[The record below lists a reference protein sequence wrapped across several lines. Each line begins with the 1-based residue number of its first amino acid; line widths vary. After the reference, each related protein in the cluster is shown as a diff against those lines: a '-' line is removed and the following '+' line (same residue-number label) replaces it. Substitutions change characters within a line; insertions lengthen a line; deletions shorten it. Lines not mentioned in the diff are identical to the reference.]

1 MSRKD
6 SLAKGANPANL
17 RRMRKRFE
25 VQLALG
31 KTPIERVVIP
41 LRSRDE
47 LPPVLAGLQWI
58 FVTPAV
64 NGEIFELLEKKV
76 VGPKKA
82 TGRPGLDLWH
92 ILVLGIVRLA
102 LDCDYDRLEYL
113 ANYDG
118 LLRQILGLN
127 PVLGDQETPFHYKTL
142 SENVCHV
149 DEELLQ
155 QINAVVVRAGRA
167 VFKKKKTLR
176 LNRSGPR
183 PTPTCW
189 RPTFIFQRT

>member
-1 MSRKD
+1 
-6 SLAKGANPANL
+6 
-17 RRMRKRFE
+17 MRKGFG

-47 LPPVLAGLQWI
+47 LPRVLAGLRWI
-58 FVTPAV
+58 FVTPEV
-64 NGEIFELLEKKV
+64 NGRVFAFLEKKV
-76 VGPKKA
+76 VGVKKA

-127 PVLGDQETPFHYKTL
+127 PVLGDQEKPFHHKTL

-155 QINAVVVRAGRA
+155 QINAGVGPPGRA
-167 VFKKKKTLR
+167 VFK
-176 LNRSGPR
+176 
-183 PTPTCW
+183 
-189 RPTFIFQRT
+189 

>member
-1 MSRKD
+1 M
-6 SLAKGANPANL
+6 LQ
-17 RRMRKRFE
+17 RMRKRFE

-31 KTPIERVVIP
+31 KTPIERVAIP

-58 FVTPAV
+58 FVTPEV
-64 NGEIFELLEKKV
+64 NSQIFDLLEDKV
-76 VGPKKA
+76 VGPKKP
-82 TGRPGLDLWH
+82 TGRPGLELWH

-113 ANYDG
+113 ANYDS

-127 PVLGDQETPFHYKTL
+127 PVLGDQDKPFHYKTL

-155 QINAVVVRAGRA
+155 QINAVVAQAGRA

-176 LNRSGPR
+176 LKRSESKPTPMCWRLMFIFR
-183 PTPTCW
+183 PT
-189 RPTFIFQRT
+189 